1 MTTNPFREIA
11 EGIVRMPLITGETVE
26 ADIKARLAADDEEAA
41 ETEDCPNCGGK
52 GYTLSDPD
60 EKLLVCPDCDGILRD
75 WRKT

>member
-1 MTTNPFREIA
+1 MSLSEHYP
-11 EGIVRMPLITGETVE
+11 V
-26 ADIKARLAADDEEAA
+26 LAAQLARCPEGSRDEPEDDDGL
-41 ETEDCPNCGGK
+41 TGPCPNCGGK